1 MAKRTKNIQPLIG
14 VVDLFS
20 GIGGLTCGIRQAGL
34 NVIAGIDTEAACQYA
49 YESNNKPARFIKQSV
64 EDLTGDDL
72 NELFGSHR
80 YKVLVGCAPCQAF
93 SKYTNLS
100 IKEKKRKWSLL
111 HHFARLI
118 EESSP
123 DVVSMENVRELEDYD
138 VFDEF
143 VDRVRRHYE
152 HVSYSVVNCLDY
164 GVPQTR
170 KRLVLFASKLGP
182 ISIVPPFVS
191 PSEYRTVEATIGHL
205 PPLVAGGQDEH
216 DPMHKACR
224 LEPLNYKRIQASRP
238 GGTWRDWP
246 AHLRAD
252 CHKAESGETYPSVY
266 GRMEADKPAPTMT
279 TQFFGYGNGRF
290 GHPVQDRAISLREG
304 ALIQSFPHNYKFAPK
319 GHPLPYAATGRMIG
333 NAVPVRLGEAI
344 GLTILEH
351 IKSSHQ

>member
-1 MAKRTKNIQPLIG
+1 MAKNKDISRQIG

-20 GIGGLTCGIRQAGL
+20 GIGGLTCGMRQAGL
-34 NVIAGIDTEAACQYA
+34 GVIAGVDIDEECQYA
-49 YESNNKPARFIKQSV
+49 YEANNRPARFIKQSV
-64 EDLTGDDL
+64 EDLTGAAL
-72 NELFGSHR
+72 NRLYEGYK

-100 IKEKKRKWSLL
+100 MKEKKRKWSML

-118 EESSP
+118 EETRP

-143 VDRVRRHYE
+143 VARVRNQYE

-170 KRLVLFASKLGP
+170 KRLVLFASNLGP
-182 ISIVPPFVS
+182 IEIVDPFVS
-191 PSEYRTVEATIGHL
+191 PTEYGTVETTIGHL
-205 PPLVAGGQDEH
+205 APLVAGGQDAQ

-224 LEPLNYKRIQASRP
+224 LEPLNYKRILASKP

-246 AHLRAD
+246 KHLRAD
-252 CHKAESGETYPSVY
+252 CHKAGTGKTYPSVY
-266 GRMEADKPAPTMT
+266 GRMENDKPAPTMT

-290 GHPVQDRAISLREG
+290 GHPTQDRAISLREG
-304 ALIQSFPHNYKFAPK
+304 ALLQSFPSNYKFAPT
-319 GHPLPYAATGRMIG
+319 GHPLPYAAIGRMIG

-344 GLTILEH
+344 GQTILHH
-351 IKSSHQ
+351 IKSSRR